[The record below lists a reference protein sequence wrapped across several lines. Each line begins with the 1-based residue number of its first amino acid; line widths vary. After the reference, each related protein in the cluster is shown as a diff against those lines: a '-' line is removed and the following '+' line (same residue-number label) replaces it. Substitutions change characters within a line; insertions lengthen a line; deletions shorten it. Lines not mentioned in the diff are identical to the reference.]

1 MIKTKKTLM
10 VGVVGILAVGI
21 AVIGFASNTTLAAAS
36 DQISV
41 DVQQIA
47 DAENKKSECHG
58 RRPHRRMVGK
68 PIAQE
73 LGIPKEVYRQ
83 AVRTVSEQRQGNE
96 RPRLRVLTSAE
107 RLELRASF
115 ITQLAGELSIP
126 VSDLETSFRTAF
138 EARLDNAL
146 AKNKIVR
153 ADADERIAAYQ
164 AGTLYEVRRERMVE
178 GSSNKLEWMLTN
190 GVIDDAA
197 HQVLQA
203 ELAEGN
209 FSGFRQLMCELRE
222 GKDLT
227 ENKHRKGQ

>member
-1 MIKTKKTLM
+1 MIKTKKTLIVSVLGILV
-10 VGVVGILAVGI
+10 VGVVF
-21 AVIGFASNTTLAAAS
+21 IGFVSNTTPVAAS
-36 DQISV
+36 DQISA

-47 DAENKKSECHG
+47 DGENKKSDCHG

-68 PIAQE
+68 TIAQE
-73 LGIPKEVYRQ
+73 LGIPNEVYRQ
-83 AVRTVSEQRQGNE
+83 AVQTVSEQRQGNE
-96 RPRLRVLTSAE
+96 RPRLRVLTSVE

-115 ITQLAGELSIP
+115 ITDLAGELSIP
-126 VSDLETSFRTAF
+126 VLDLETSVQTAF
-138 EARLDNAL
+138 ETRLDNAV

-164 AGTLYEVRRERMVE
+164 AGTLYEVRRERVVE
-178 GSSNKLEWMLTN
+178 ASSNKLEWMLTN

-222 GKDLT
+222 GKDVT